1 MPHNLEASSS
11 DPCVQQLAPFW
22 SIVAGAGR
30 AAEGLRNDWQQ
41 HLQYVKTALGH
52 KYVRFHGRFHD
63 DMFVYNEVDG
73 RVTFN
78 FQYVDALID
87 AMLDIGVRPF
97 VEFAF
102 MPSAIATKLNTTF
115 WWNGHGSPPTDLSK
129 WEDMIRATMEHWQE
143 RYGTEKLEQ
152 WYFEVWNEPNLD
164 GFWSGTRSQYYE
176 LYEATVK
183 VVKGTGSK
191 LRVGGPATSNFVPD
205 TRFDGELEDLEVQK
219 KLADTYRP
227 KISSLEMEAR
237 VGGAF
242 LELGAFS
249 ESPRG
254 LCVLSPIPNRWALDK
269 TGNQSRRVRHLDA
282 TPEDLSLLREIVSK
296 SPCPNAEI
304 HVTEW
309 NSSPSSRDHN
319 HDYVPAATY
328 LARTMLASQGK
339 IDSIAYWTFTDVFE
353 EEGAGIEPFHGGFG
367 LVNLQ
372 GIPKPT
378 FHAFKILQSLG
389 DQILEYNKS
398 DGAIVRNSKSGL
410 LSALLFHYPPELKTS
425 PPPAYKNRSVAH
437 EAVSTGEPV
446 RKSILI
452 RGLRPGAVFKKET
465 LTPGGQ
471 GDVVSAWE
479 KLGSP
484 MHLTRETTEFLRS
497 YATTLPTE
505 LIKADSEGNLLVEQ
519 GLAPWTLVAIN
530 QIVA

>member
-1 MPHNLEASSS
+1 MPHNLQASSG
-11 DPCVQQLAPFW
+11 DPSIKELAPFW

-30 AAEGLRNDWQQ
+30 AAEGLRSDWQQ
-41 HLQYVKTALGH
+41 HLQFVKTALGY
-52 KYVRFHGRFHD
+52 KYVRFHGLFHD

-73 RVTFN
+73 RVIFN
-78 FQYVDALID
+78 FQYVDTLID
-87 AMLDIGVRPF
+87 AMLYIGVRPF

-129 WEDMIRATMEHWQE
+129 WEDMIRATMEHWQV
-143 RYGTEKLEQ
+143 RYGMEELEQ

-183 VVKGTGSK
+183 IVKETGSK
-191 LRVGGPATSNFVPD
+191 LLVGGPATSNFVPD
-205 TRFDGELEDLEVQK
+205 SRFDGELEDLEVQK
-219 KLADTYRP
+219 KLAD
-227 KISSLEMEAR
+227 
-237 VGGAF
+237 
-242 LELGAFS
+242 
-249 ESPRG
+249 
-254 LCVLSPIPNRWALDK
+254 
-269 TGNQSRRVRHLDA
+269 SRRVRHLDA

-296 SPCPNAEI
+296 SPYPNAEI

-328 LARTMLASQGK
+328 LARTMLESQGK

-353 EEGAGIEPFHGGFG
+353 EEGAGVEPFHGGFG

-378 FHAFKILQSLG
+378 FHAFRILQSLG
-389 DQILEYNKS
+389 DQILQYNKS

-410 LSALLFHYPPELKTS
+410 VSALLFHYPPQLKTS

-437 EAVSTGEPV
+437 ETVSTGEPA
-446 RKSILI
+446 RKSVLI
-452 RGLRPGAVFKKET
+452 QGARPGAVFKKET

-484 MHLTRETTEFLRS
+484 MHLTREATEFLRS

-519 GLAPWTLVAIN
+519 ELAPWTVVGIN

>member
-1 MPHNLEASSS
+1 MPHNLQASYS
-11 DPCVQQLAPFW
+11 DRCVQQLAPFW

-30 AAEGLRNDWQQ
+30 AAEGLRNDW
-41 HLQYVKTALGH
+41 
-52 KYVRFHGRFHD
+52 FHGLFHD

-87 AMLDIGVRPF
+87 VMLDIGVRPF

-143 RYGTEKLEQ
+143 RYGTEELEQ

-183 VVKGTGSK
+183 IVKETGSK
-191 LRVGGPATSNFVPD
+191 LRVGGPATSKFVPD

-219 KLADTYRP
+219 KLAD
-227 KISSLEMEAR
+227 
-237 VGGAF
+237 V
-242 LELGAFS
+242 
-249 ESPRG
+249 
-254 LCVLSPIPNRWALDK
+254 NWALDR
-269 TGNQSRRVRHLDA
+269 TGDQSRRVRHLDA

-296 SPCPNAEI
+296 SPYPNAET

-319 HDYVPAATY
+319 HDYVPVATY

-378 FHAFKILQSLG
+378 FHAFRILQSLG

-410 LSALLFHYPPELKTS
+410 LSALLFHYPPQLKTS

-437 EAVSTGEPV
+437 ETVSTGESV

-452 RGLRPGAVFKKET
+452 RGVRPGAVFKKET

-497 YATTLPTE
+497 YAATLPTE

-519 GLAPWTLVAIN
+519 ELAPWTLVGIN
-530 QIVA
+530 QIIA

>member
-22 SIVAGAGR
+22 SIIAGAGR

-41 HLQYVKTALGH
+41 HLQYVKTALGY
-52 KYVRFHGRFHD
+52 KYVRFHDLFHD

-219 KLADTYRP
+219 KLADVNLQTKDIDALKWKPVWTEHFLNWAHSRNLP
-227 KISSLEMEAR
+227 VDFVSSH
-237 VGGAF
+237 
-242 LELGAFS
+242 
-249 ESPRG
+249 PY
-254 LCVLSPIPNRWALDK
+254 PTDWALDK
-269 TGNQSRRVRHLDA
+269 TGNQSRRSRHLDA

-296 SPCPNAEI
+296 SP
-304 HVTEW
+304 
-309 NSSPSSRDHN
+309 PSSRDHN

-353 EEGAGIEPFHGGFG
+353 EEGAGIEPFHGGFS

-372 GIPKPT
+372 RIPKPT
-378 FHAFKILQSLG
+378 FHAFRILQSLG
-389 DQILEYNKS
+389 DQILECNKS

-425 PPPAYKNRSVAH
+425 PPPAHNNRSVAH
-437 EAVSTGEPV
+437 ETGSTGEPV